1 MPIQRKSRDN
11 AVVNDGGN
19 GLVSG
24 DADLPK
30 ESHVARESEERLR
43 TLVDNIPQLAWM
55 ANADGWIFWYNKRW
69 YEYTGTTPAQME
81 GWGWQSVHDPQELPR
96 VLAGW
101 KASIATGQ
109 PFEMT
114 FPLRS
119 AEGEFRWFLTRVFP
133 LKDEAG
139 RVQRW
144 FGTNTDVH
152 EIRELEERLRKS
164 EERLRVAQD
173 AAGIGTWELD
183 WDDNFQFSP
192 QAYSVLGM
200 APSPGPITVAD
211 VLNQLYLSSD
221 RENLKAALQASRRKK
236 RELHVDFR
244 IRGTSG
250 DDPRWISA
258 RGSFFYNSGQPLIVG
273 VFVDVTLSRKEAEQ
287 SRAQLAGLRQRKP
300 RAG

>member
-1 MPIQRKSRDN
+1 MPT
-11 AVVNDGGN
+11 NDGN
-19 GLVSG
+19 GAVPRARLEG
-24 DADLPK
+24 APK
-30 ESHVARESEERLR
+30 QSAAHESEERLR

-55 ANADGWIFWYNKRW
+55 ANADGWIFWYNRRW
-69 YEYTGTTPAQME
+69 YEYTGTTPEQME
-81 GWGWQSVHDPQELPR
+81 GWGWQSVHDPRELPR
-96 VLAGW
+96 VLEGW
-101 KASIATGQ
+101 KASIATGR

-119 AEGEFRWFLTRVFP
+119 AAGEFRWFLTRVFP
-133 LKDEAG
+133 LKDAEG
-139 RVQRW
+139 KVQRW

-152 EIRELEERLRKS
+152 EIRELEQRLRRS

-183 WDDNFQFSP
+183 WDDNFHFSP
-192 QAYSVLGM
+192 QAYSVLGLP
-200 APSPGPITVAD
+200 PSTEPVAVED

-221 RENLKAALQASRRKK
+221 RENLKTALQASRRKK

-244 IRGTSG
+244 IRGSSG

-287 SRAQLAGLRQRKP
+287 SRAQLAGIRHRKP
-300 RAG
+300 TR